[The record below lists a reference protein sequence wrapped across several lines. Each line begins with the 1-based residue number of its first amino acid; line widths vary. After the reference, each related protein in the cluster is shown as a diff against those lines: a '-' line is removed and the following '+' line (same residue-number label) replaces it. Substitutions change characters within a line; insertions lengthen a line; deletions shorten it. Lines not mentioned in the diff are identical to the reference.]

1 MVGVILKRQHGEYT
15 IAQLPGLSPIP
26 SWCDGDGFVSVS
38 RGADELSVI
47 CLKNRVPARVTSD
60 GDWACFKLE
69 GPTSPR
75 ESGSVHSIVRPVAEN
90 GIEVFVVSTFG
101 GEYIFMRNRDAAA
114 SIDCLT
120 AAGHHIA

>member
-1 MVGVILKRQHGEYT
+1 VVGVILRRQHGEYT
-15 IAQLPGLSPIP
+15 IAQLPVLSPIP
-26 SWCDGDGFVSVS
+26 AWCDGDGFVSVS

-69 GPTSPR
+69 GPILPK
-75 ESGSVHSIVRPVAEN
+75 ESGSVHSIVGPVAAN

-120 AAGHHIA
+120 AAGHHVT